1 MAAWV
6 AEKEEYVRL
15 DFALAAE
22 VPPLIS
28 DDVLTALLGNEQAFD
43 LTAAQS
49 IMKKQWRKDEYLASA
64 DMPNGAY
71 SRDRM
76 RALLQERCNYLI
88 RRGSTLNNPH
98 IPESY
103 LIELGLEQIVKDHA
117 ATLRRHA
124 REYLDRIRS
133 VAPTD

>member
-1 MAAWV
+1 
-6 AEKEEYVRL
+6 
-15 DFALAAE
+15 
-22 VPPLIS
+22 
-28 DDVLTALLGNEQAFD
+28 
-43 LTAAQS
+43 
-49 IMKKQWRKDEYLASA
+49 
-64 DMPNGAY
+64 MPNGAY